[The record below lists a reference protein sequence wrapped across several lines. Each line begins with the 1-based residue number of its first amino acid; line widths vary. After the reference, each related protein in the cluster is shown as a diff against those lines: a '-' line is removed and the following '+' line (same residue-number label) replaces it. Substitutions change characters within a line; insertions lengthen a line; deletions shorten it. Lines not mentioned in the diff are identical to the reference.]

1 MDISYEKLANNIVEE
16 NAEGGTMHVV
26 FKCPLT
32 DKSFEA
38 SAQMR
43 AASGVGARVKQ
54 RAKREFLYQAK
65 MSIVRGLRG
74 LFGGGK
80 VGRVASSMGS
90 AGMKSGSSGA
100 SYGKAEKQAGVVA
113 AFKSISGKFVWN
125 DEKSA
130 FVSAADLEGLL
141 SAYDIQL
148 SKGPVESKWD
158 RGVLARMLAEIVA
171 SDGTVADEERSFF
184 EAFLTD
190 EIGSLD
196 DLLKRDPLSQT
207 EIDETSATARET
219 MLMLAWS
226 VALCDEELDDAESKK
241 LGSFA
246 GMLGVNDGRAGELRA
261 AASDKV
267 IENVLDECYADGEF
281 DNDERKRVNDLAQGI
296 GVNGDRVAKIDVRLR
311 KRRGIV

>member
-1 MDISYEKLANNIVEE
+1 MDITYEKLANNIAEE

-54 RAKREFLYQAK
+54 RAKREILQQAK
-65 MSIVRGLRG
+65 RSIMRGLRG
-74 LFGGGK
+74 LFGGGRIGSA
-80 VGRVASSMGS
+80 VGSMGHAS
-90 AGMKSGSSGA
+90 MARGSMGA
-100 SYGKAEKQAGVVA
+100 SYGKTEKQQGVVD
-113 AFKSISGKFVWN
+113 AFKSIAGRFAWS

-207 EIDETSATARET
+207 EIDETSAAARET

-226 VALCDEELDDAESKK
+226 VALCDEELDEAESKK
-241 LGSFA
+241 LRSFA
-246 GMLGVNDGRAGELRA
+246 GMLGVDDGRAGELRA

-281 DNDERKRVNDLAQGI
+281 DDDERKRVGELAQGI
-296 GVNGDRVAKIDVRLR
+296 GVDGDRVAKIDVKLR